1 MCQSE
6 LGVAAHAK
14 KRLDAW
20 VFEASVSYIRASLKT
35 KAKAAG
41 RKGIIR
47 LSENKITL
55 PPIFV

>member
-20 VFEASVSYIRASLKT
+20 VFEASVSYIARHKSLNDR
-35 KAKAAG
+35 
-41 RKGIIR
+41 RKQEV
-47 LSENKITL
+47 LHSIT
-55 PPIFV
+55 I